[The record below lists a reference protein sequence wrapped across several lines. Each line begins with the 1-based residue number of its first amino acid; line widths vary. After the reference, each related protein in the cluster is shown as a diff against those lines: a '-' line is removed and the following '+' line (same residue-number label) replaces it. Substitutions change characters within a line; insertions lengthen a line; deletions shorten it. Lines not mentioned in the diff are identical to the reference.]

1 LKNSPGENIS
11 IFLLLFVFLIA
22 YGANAVKDILT
33 TDPDMTISQ
42 GPHDEQTLRNM
53 GYVII

>member
-1 LKNSPGENIS
+1 LKNSPEENIS
-11 IFLLLFVFLIA
+11 IFCYYLFFLIA